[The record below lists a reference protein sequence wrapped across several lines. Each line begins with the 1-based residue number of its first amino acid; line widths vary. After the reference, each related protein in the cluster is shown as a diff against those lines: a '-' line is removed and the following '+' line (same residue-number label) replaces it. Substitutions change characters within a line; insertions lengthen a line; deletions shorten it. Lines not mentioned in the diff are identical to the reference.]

1 MIYALDT
8 NIVSEPRKPR
18 PHGAVLS
25 WYAAHD
31 SSAYVI
37 PSVVFFELQQG
48 AEITRRQDAVKG
60 KQLEEW
66 IDSVEQAALILPFD
80 SLIARETARLLR
92 HKSPALFV
100 DAAIAATALIYGLTV
115 ATRNTRDFN
124 HFGVN
129 QVDPFLFPRS

>member
-18 PHGAVLS
+18 PHGGVLA
-25 WYAAHD
+25 WFAAHD

-37 PSVVFFELQQG
+37 PAAVFFELQDG
-48 AEITRRQDAVKG
+48 AEITRRQDAVKAR
-60 KQLEEW
+60 QLDEW
-66 IDSVEQAALILPFD
+66 IDSVERTALILPFD
-80 SLIARETARLLR
+80 SSIARQTARLLQ
-92 HKSPALFV
+92 HKSPELFM

-115 ATRNTRDFN
+115 ATRNTKDFN
-124 HFGVN
+124 LFGVA